1 MKCSSVSLLG
11 SLWKLF
17 FQLRHSSF
25 FRCSRVVRPTE
36 KASSRVETSLSSLR
50 KLRAAVSSPPLFLY
64 LSLSI
69 AMGDIRYVRRSLR
82 RSCRRAIARQTVDDE
97 RANQRPREKKEKT
110 LFKALFV
117 ASFIATE
124 MDD

>member
-1 MKCSSVSLLG
+1 MFARLK
-11 SLWKLF
+11 KLRRGLKHPF
-17 FQLRHSSF
+17 LPF
-25 FRCSRVVRPTE
+25 
-36 KASSRVETSLSSLR
+36 LR

-64 LSLSI
+64 LSA
-69 AMGDIRYVRRSLR
+69 AMGDIRYARRSLR